1 MIRVCAVTGTRAEYG
16 VMHRTLDIIRKNPK
30 LDLVLVVTGMHLSKL
45 HGNTISEIRKDG
57 FKIGAVVD
65 AHIKKMDNY
74 EMAKSVGYCLIG
86 MAESFRKIKPDIV
99 MIVGDRGE
107 MLAAAIAAAHMNIPI
122 VHISGGD
129 ISGSIDDSI
138 RSAIT
143 QFAHVHLA
151 NTPRSANRLLKMG
164 EQAWR
169 IKMVGSLGLEKKFEK
184 IVSPKKI
191 AKDFRFDLKKP
202 ILLVVQHPVT
212 EESKYAGLQMKNT
225 LDAIVRLKQQIV
237 VIYPNADAGGR
248 DMINVIEKYRKYD
261 FIRIIKTL
269 PRKTFLGLISLA
281 TVMIG
286 NSSAGLVETPTF
298 NLIAINVGTRQKGR
312 ERGSNVIDVGYDS
325 KEIYNAVKKILSQR
339 ARCKSKKF
347 KSAYKDYNTSKKILN
362 ILLKLKID
370 QKLLNKHSG

>member
-74 EMAKSVGYCLIG
+74 EMAKSVGYYLIG

-99 MIVGDRGE
+99 MLVGDRGE

-138 RSAIT
+138 RNAIT

-184 IVSPKKI
+184 IVSPEKI

-225 LDAIVRLKQQIV
+225 LDAIVRLKQQTV
-237 VIYPNADAGGR
+237 VIYPNADAGGK
-248 DMINVIEKYRKYD
+248 DMINAIEKYRKHD

-269 PRKTFLGLISLA
+269 PRKTFLSLMSLA

-286 NSSAGLVETPTF
+286 NSSAGLVETPMF

-339 ARCKSKKF
+339 VRCKSKKF
-347 KSAYKDYNTSKKILN
+347 KSAYKDYNTSKKILD